1 MGHPAKSGLRQVVF
15 TFDSLH
21 DACVG
26 KYALLSWY
34 HRIPPASAGARD
46 WWHHPVRHFIPSESD
61 VRNPWPALTPGQLQD
76 ELFRLGWAGRPLLPP
91 APAGRAVP
99 GQLPQAS
106 HLPGQSYPEQM
117 AAPAPPTASPPTPW
131 PAPGQPPRPSAA
143 PVQQQ
148 HEASSSSRS
157 SRSRTR
163 HADDTVAD
171 VLNDP
176 HWGDYQASGQQSEE
190 GWALRVSNYG
200 QPSNPNATDL

>member
-1 MGHPAKSGLRQVVF
+1 MGRPASSGLRQVVF
-15 TFDSLH
+15 TFDSHH

-26 KYALLSWY
+26 KHALLTWY
-34 HRIPPASAGARD
+34 HKIPPASAGARD
-46 WWHHPVRHFIPSESD
+46 WWHHPVRHFLPSASD
-61 VRNPWPALTPGQLQD
+61 VRNPWPALSPGQLQD

-91 APAGRAVP
+91 MPTRPVPVP

-106 HLPGQSYPEQM
+106 
-117 AAPAPPTASPPTPW
+117 AAPAPPTASPPTPG

-176 HWGDYQASGQQSEE
+176 QWRDYAAPGEQEE
-190 GWALRVSNYG
+190 SWALGVTNYDYG
-200 QPSNPNATDL
+200 QPSDPNVTDL